1 MRSRSHYLPA
11 RHRLR
16 PSSSRSVLIGL
27 FVALLALGS
36 ATAARPVI
44 VATLHPYADLLRQ
57 IVGDRADVVQLLPS
71 GASPHTFDPTPSQ
84 ARSIAG
90 AALVVMNGGVDAW
103 ATRLVASAAQHTSLF
118 VVTQSLPFDPIQGSD
133 GAGANPHVWL
143 DASLMA
149 ALTPLLVKA
158 LSAVDPVDAA
168 SFEANGASVTTSLK
182 HLDDELAQALAP
194 LRGAPFV
201 PFHDGWPY
209 FARRYGL
216 DLIASIEPAAGREPS
231 PRTIAEAVAIIR
243 RTHAKAVFDERQLN
257 PRPAQVVAEAAGVPL
272 VPLDP
277 LGDANQR
284 YQELM
289 RANVRAIVRALTR

>member
-1 MRSRSHYLPA
+1 
-11 RHRLR
+11 
-16 PSSSRSVLIGL
+16 V
-27 FVALLALGS
+27 V
-36 ATAARPVI
+36 

-57 IVGDRADVVQLLPS
+57 IAGDRAEVVQLLPS

-90 AALVVMNGGVDAW
+90 ASLVVMNGGVDAW
-103 ATRLVASAAQHTSLF
+103 ATRLVASAAPNATLF
-118 VVTQSLPFDPIQGSD
+118 VVTRNLSFDPIQGTD
-133 GAGANPHVWL
+133 LVGANPHVWL
-143 DASLMA
+143 DPSLMV
-149 ALTPLLVKA
+149 ALTPLLVRS

-168 SFEANGASVTTSLK
+168 SFRANGASLTTSLRR
-182 HLDDELAQALAP
+182 LDEELARAMAP

-231 PRTIAEAVAIIR
+231 PKTIAEAIATIR

-272 VPLDP
+272 VTLDP
-277 LGDANQR
+277 LGDASES
-284 YQELM
+284 YQDLM
-289 RANVRAIVRALTR
+289 RANVSAIVRALTR